1 MDNFIPGV
9 WDAPIV
15 AHFVRTSAVMD
26 AMNEHRRRGH
36 SEPEQSDKEWDRLR
50 TERKLR
56 YNKWRKLTDELIADG
71 TLDHESCYEC
81 AGELG
86 FNEDRPTRW
95 VYDETEV
102 EYRARIEAKRV

>member
-71 TLDHESCYEC
+71 
-81 AGELG
+81 ELG